1 MNARTSLV
9 LFFLTVI
16 GMALT
21 FPADAVSFS
30 SLEIGLKVPLA
41 GLASLSL
48 SEQLRLEISA
58 VIPGFSA
65 PLVSFEG
72 MLAAKLYPGAMDV
85 GGVTLRP
92 FVGGGAKV
100 MYAVGEMVPGL
111 VVLAGLEHTASDLP
125 LTLFAEGSGTL
136 IMSANSP
143 VIDFALSLGARYAF
157 AP

>member
-1 MNARTSLV
+1 MNARTRLALL
-9 LFFLTVI
+9 LFTVI

-21 FPADAVSFS
+21 WPANAISFS

-41 GLASLSL
+41 GLASVSL
-48 SEQLRLEISA
+48 NEQLRLEISA

-85 GGVTLRP
+85 GGVPLRP
-92 FVGGGAKV
+92 FVGGGARI
-100 MYAVGEMVPGL
+100 MSAVGEMVPGL
-111 VVLAGLEHTASDLP
+111 VVLAGLEHTASDIS

-136 IMSANSP
+136 IMGGSSS